1 MGSLFPYV
9 GGFLKFRFIMFR
21 YIFIFFAAMLLAA
34 CSHSHEGHE
43 GVSNVDGHGDE
54 IVFTAHQA
62 EHAGLMLEK
71 VVPGRFSSVVRTS
84 GRIQSPRGE
93 EQTLVATSQ
102 GVLSFAD
109 VSLAEGSRVVCGR
122 VVAGIS
128 ARGLQDGDPAEK
140 AHIALVT
147 ARKAFERA
155 EELVKSQIISRREFE
170 ETRMRYESARAA
182 HAGLAGRHGEGGVS
196 VLSPLTGFVK
206 QIVALEGSFVN
217 VGDPI
222 MVITENR
229 SLQLVAD
236 VPQERLASLRQ
247 VSSANFRPA
256 YSDSVYS
263 LSSLGG
269 RLVSYGR
276 ALEDGS
282 AFVPVTFEFDNRGDF
297 VAGAY
302 ADVCLLSAPRD
313 GVISVPVGALTEQQ
327 GLFYVYVK
335 VEGEDCYLRRE
346 VLPGQSDGLRV
357 EILKGLA
364 AGEFV
369 VARGAIQVKLAGLSG
384 SIPEHRHNH

>member
-1 MGSLFPYV
+1 MPEVCRIF
-9 GGFLKFRFIMFR
+9 FKIRFIMLK
-21 YIFIFFAAMLLAA
+21 YISVFCAAVLMAA
-34 CSHSHEGHE
+34 CSQSHEGHE
-43 GVSNVDGHGDE
+43 GDSESVDHGHGDE

-62 EHAGLMLEK
+62 EHAGLLLEK
-71 VVPGRFSSVVRTS
+71 VEPGVFSSVVWTG
-84 GRIQSPRGE
+84 GRIRLPRGE
-93 EQTLVATSQ
+93 EQIVVATSQ

-109 VSLAEGSRVVCGR
+109 VSLTEGASVVRGR
-122 VVAGIS
+122 VIAEIS

-140 AHIALVT
+140 AHIALET

-155 EELVKSQIISRREFE
+155 EELVKSQIISRREFD

-196 VLSPLTGFVK
+196 VLSPLSGFVK
-206 QIVALEGSFVN
+206 RIVAGEGSFVN

-222 MVITENR
+222 LVISENK

-236 VPQERLASLRQ
+236 VPQRELAGLRS
-247 VSSANFRPA
+247 VSSANFRLA
-256 YSDSVYS
+256 YSDSVFS
-263 LSSLGG
+263 ISRMGG

-276 ALEDGS
+276 SLELGS
-282 AFVPVTFEFDNRGDF
+282 DYVPVTFEFDNRGDF
-297 VAGAY
+297 VPGAY
-302 ADVCLLSAPRD
+302 AEVCLLSTPRE

-346 VLPGQSDGLRV
+346 VCLGQSDGLRV
-357 EILKGLA
+357 EVLKGLVP
-364 AGEFV
+364 GESV
-369 VARGAIQVKLAGLSG
+369 VVRGAMQVRLAGLAG